1 MFLNLVAETL
11 PQVSDAIPLLGRP
24 LTLKSTQKQMKHFLF
39 EFVKWK
45 EMILNDDQICKYL
58 NDKNLKKFFKLRH
71 KISMQ
76 FHVTDLSFNEKMINP
91 VEWF

>member
-1 MFLNLVAETL
+1 ME
-11 PQVSDAIPLLGRP
+11 
-24 LTLKSTQKQMKHFLF
+24 MFLF

-58 NDKNLKKFFKLRH
+58 NDKFKEIFKLRH

-76 FHVTDLSFNEKMINP
+76 FHVTDRHSFKEKMINP
-91 VEWF
+91 VE